1 MWQRRKPVAKKEIVS
16 AVALMNAL
24 QAELED
30 QTNARCLAA
39 RTGNQYE
46 EGTNCGELA
55 GERRHSISK
64 RYLRPLANNGRT
76 LWVLPCDAVHVAKQ
90 TTADG
95 RIAGKGLEQI
105 TEIPPKPISVNQAS
119 TWHFACQHHDG
130 MFGPVDQG
138 IKFPR
143 LRQYVSIQTK
153 DATAENKELEEALF
167 LLAYMIVLSSVSPL
181 RGGSN
186 ALRKLWLRQRNV
198 PERRAIADQQ
208 RANARTIGF
217 INSLKLHLDRRF
229 ARAGECNMTH
239 HLVPVNPHTGM
250 AFGGLEN
257 DRKIVSVLPDDGGS
271 WMVISH
277 LDDDGVRV
285 RGKVDE
291 LVNDWPEKLADRD
304 NKQPFI
310 DGVTSSF
317 NSFISP
323 KDYSTLTKEEQHDL
337 EKTSARVFLSLVF

>member
-1 MWQRRKPVAKKEIVS
+1 MQ
-16 AVALMNAL
+16 AL

-30 QTNARCLAA
+30 RTNARCLAA
-39 RTGNQYE
+39 RTDEQYE
-46 EGTNCGELA
+46 EGTICGELA

-64 RYLRPLANNGRT
+64 RYLRPLANSGRP
-76 LWVLPCDAVHVAKQ
+76 LWVLPCDAVHVAKE
-90 TTADG
+90 TTAGG
-95 RIAGKGLEQI
+95 RIAGKGLDEI
-105 TEIPPKPISVNQAS
+105 TEIRPKPISVNKAS

-130 MFGPVDQG
+130 MFGPVDNG

-143 LRQYVSIQTK
+143 LREYVSIQTK
-153 DATAENKELEEALF
+153 DASGKHKELEEALF
-167 LLAYMIVLSSVSPL
+167 LSAYMIVLSSLSTL
-181 RGGSN
+181 RGGRN
-186 ALRKLWLRQRNV
+186 ALGKLWLRQRNV

-208 RANARTIGF
+208 RANARTIDF

-229 ARAGECNMTH
+229 AGVGECNMTH

-257 DRKIVSVLPDDGGS
+257 DRKIVSVLRDDGGS

-277 LDDDGVRV
+277 LTDDATAVQGS
-285 RGKVDE
+285 VDS
-291 LVNDWPEKLADRD
+291 LVNEWPTKLADRD

-317 NSFISP
+317 NSFISS
-323 KDYSTLTKEEQHDL
+323 KDYSTWTKEEQDEL
-337 EKTSARVFLSLVF
+337 KSTSARVFLSLVF